1 MGYDRKRA
9 KKALEGR
16 MLKTSLNK
24 IRDNHPCKDSWEKL
38 LKYLGK
44 TKADD
49 DELSILTIL
58 DSNGIEDAIWC
69 LRAVDGHDDE
79 INAFARFCAKQN
91 VEKIK
96 PYCTEEAYTLILNW
110 LETGDTEIEEVTR
123 LAAESAAESA
133 AGSAAWSMARPP
145 IESAT
150 AAAAAA
156 ARLVVWLVAWSET
169 RSTSELEAWSVA
181 RSAAWSA
188 VRVARSVAWFAA
200 ESAVRLE
207 QESFL
212 RRIIENG

>member
-1 MGYDRKRA
+1 M
-9 KKALEGR
+9 
-16 MLKTSLNK
+16 KTSLNK

-110 LETGDTEIEEVTR
+110 LETGKEDIKLDTGSAARSVTKSTVWSMVQSMVRLAERSVTR
-123 LAAESAAESA
+123 LAERSAVQA
-133 AGSAAWSMARPP
+133 AADPAAW
-145 IESAT
+145 
-150 AAAAAA
+150 
-156 ARLVVWLVAWSET
+156 
-169 RSTSELEAWSVA
+169 
-181 RSAAWSA
+181 SAAWSA
-188 VRVARSVAWFAA
+188 AWLATQAARAARAAQTTQATRTTQAAAWATI
-200 ESAVRLE
+200 EKE
-207 QESFL
+207 L
-212 RRIIENG
+212 RRLLKGEC